1 MNRPTLATLTLLF
14 LVLLISGCEEDIPLL
29 QRVIPSEVN
38 ESLREQNRKL
48 IFDAA
53 YNFREL
59 GGIRSA
65 DGRAIHWGKL
75 YRSSN
80 LSMLSD
86 TDQLFLEEL
95 NIRHVVDFR
104 LDNELASSGYDRVR
118 PDSGIRLIRM
128 PIGDAKELK
137 YTRDNMLAGEF
148 QEADA
153 RELLKAEYRLYIKKF
168 TPVFREWAH
177 SLLDEENYPMVFH
190 CSTGKDRTG
199 VATALVLLMLDVPM
213 NRVMEDY
220 LDTNRFIKDWVYF
233 EIGTMKTIGMVGK
246 IDMDAVKVLY
256 GAEKEYLEA
265 AFTVMRDQ
273 YGTIDNYIEQGL
285 EISQQNRETLKSILL
300 NSQTTQ

>member
-1 MNRPTLATLTLLF
+1 MFRPTLATLTLLF
-14 LVLLISGCEEDIPLL
+14 LALLIGGCEKDIPLA
-29 QRVIPSEVN
+29 QRVIPSEVD

-48 IFDAA
+48 IFDRA

-86 TDQLFLEEL
+86 TDQLFLEKL
-95 NIRHVVDFR
+95 NIRRVVDFR
-104 LDNELASSGYDRVR
+104 LDDELTSKGYDKVR

-128 PIGDAKELK
+128 PIGDEKELK
-137 YTRDNMLAGEF
+137 YTRDSMLSGEF
-148 QEADA
+148 HETDA

-168 TPVFREWAH
+168 TPVLREWAH
-177 SLLDEENYPMVFH
+177 SLLVEENYPMVFH

-199 VATALVLLMLDVPM
+199 VAAALVLLMLDVPM

-220 LDTNRFIKDWVYF
+220 LDTNRFTKDWVYF

-246 IDMDAVKVLY
+246 IDMDAVRVLY
-256 GAEKEYLEA
+256 GAEKEYIEA
-265 AFTVMRDQ
+265 AFAVMRDQ
-273 YGTIDNYIEQGL
+273 YGSIDNYIEQGL
-285 EISQQNRETLKSILL
+285 QINEQDREKLKSILL
-300 NSQTTQ
+300 SSQTTH